1 MTLRI
6 VMRTYSRQE
15 RQFEVEIVR
24 LLMRSF
30 PSRRVGEE
38 GLVITETL
46 VDGSE
51 VTITLRAG
59 YRDGELLYGADR
71 NLLVWLLRRA
81 LQRREADVSWKTL
94 LEFLGPAPTA
104 SRQKRLFLSAKRI
117 SSTLVTCSD
126 QDSCWALPLVQSRSW
141 SRERRHPTRPTEAFT
156 GEICFVFASQFL
168 ELLTKAQRQSRS
180 MMQWSTSLASLE
192 SPERLRPMEL

>member
-1 MTLRI
+1 MQTC
-6 VMRTYSRQE
+6 SRQE
-15 RQFEVEIVR
+15 SQFEAEIVR

-38 GLVITETL
+38 GLVITGTL
-46 VDGSE
+46 EDGFK

-81 LQRREADVSWKTL
+81 LERREADVSWKTL

-104 SRQKRLFLSAKRI
+104 SRKKALFLSAKRI

-126 QDSCWALPLVQSRSW
+126 EDSCWAFSLVRSRSW
-141 SRERRHPTRPTEAFT
+141 SRERGHPTRPTGAFT

-168 ELLTKAQRQSRS
+168 ELLTKAQRQNGS
-180 MMQWSTSLASLE
+180 MMQWTASLASLE
-192 SPERLRPMEL
+192 PPELLRPMER

>member
-1 MTLRI
+1 MQ
-6 VMRTYSRQE
+6 TYSRQE
-15 RQFEVEIVR
+15 SQFEAEIVR

-46 VDGSE
+46 EDGSE
-51 VTITLRAG
+51 VTLTLRAG

-71 NLLVWLLRRA
+71 NLLVWLMRRA
-81 LQRREADVSWKTL
+81 LQRREPDVSWKTL

-104 SRQKRLFLSAKRI
+104 SRKKALFLSAKRI

-126 QDSCWALPLVQSRSW
+126 QDSCWALPLARSRSL
-141 SRERRHPTRPTEAFT
+141 SHERRYPTCPTEAFT
-156 GEICFVFASQFL
+156 GEICFVFGSQFL
-168 ELLTKAQRQSRS
+168 KLLTKAQRQSRTTIRG
-180 MMQWSTSLASLE
+180 STSSASLVR
-192 SPERLRPMEL
+192 PERLRPMEL